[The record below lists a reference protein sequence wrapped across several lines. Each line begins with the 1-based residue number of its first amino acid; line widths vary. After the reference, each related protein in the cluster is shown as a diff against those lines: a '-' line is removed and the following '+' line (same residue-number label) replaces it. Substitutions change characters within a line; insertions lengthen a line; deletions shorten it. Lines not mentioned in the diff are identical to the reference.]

1 MKAKQRIVQSIERE
15 RVGPHGRELLLTYR
29 LGSGDA
35 VPAILL
41 IPNGTG
47 RFPAALLVHGYSS
60 RKEEMSG
67 PLGHALLA
75 RGIASLAID
84 LPLHGTRGD
93 PLQDQSVRNP
103 LRIVQLWRESL
114 ADVRLGLGYLTA
126 RPDIDPG
133 RLALLGYSLGSFV
146 CVQAAADEPKVRALV
161 IAAGGDLPEGTPL
174 TRVARLTADPLH
186 AIKKLRGRPL
196 LMVHGRRD
204 RTVRPEQAE
213 RLFAAAA
220 EPKELRWFDAGHYL
234 PARASDEVADW
245 LAARLAADGARGAG

>member
-1 MKAKQRIVQSIERE
+1 VKPKQRIVQSIERE
-15 RVGPHGRELLLTYR
+15 RSTRLGRELLLTYR
-29 LGSGDA
+29 LGSGAA

-41 IPNGTG
+41 VPHGAV
-47 RFPAALLVHGYSS
+47 RFPGALLVHGYSS

-93 PLQDQSVRNP
+93 PLQAQSTRNP

-114 ADVRLGLGYLTA
+114 ADVRLGIGYLAA
-126 RPDIDPG
+126 RPEIDAA
-133 RLALLGYSLGSFV
+133 RLAIVGYSLGSFLS
-146 CVQAAADEPKVRALV
+146 VQVAADDPKVRALV
-161 IAAGGDLPEGTPL
+161 VAAGGDLPEGTPF
-174 TRVARLTADPLH
+174 TRIARVTADPVH

-213 RLFAAAA
+213 RLFAAAS

-234 PARASDEVADW
+234 PARASEDVAEW
-245 LAARLAADGARGAG
+245 LAGRLDADAARNAG